1 VAGVVLALG
10 GMTAIVI
17 AVQAQRSPPQPPA
30 SAAIP
35 VEVTPSTPPTQTSPP
50 GPSSAAPPFVASSTP
65 TSTSPPDTPN
75 STPGSLSRHPT
86 APAVKGPVLA
96 RSTPVHLS
104 IPAIGVQ
111 SDLKTIGLQPNGEIT
126 TPPLARD
133 SHAYWLDVS
142 PTPGQL
148 GPSVILGHVDSAQWG
163 PAVFFDLGKLRQRDR
178 IEITLADHTVAVFE
192 VTHVNEY
199 SKAEF
204 PTLSVYGN
212 TDHAALRL
220 MTCGGTFDSAQHSYE
235 SNIVV
240 YADLVSSHHT

>member
-1 VAGVVLALG
+1 VALAVCGVI
-10 GMTAIVI
+10 AIVI
-17 AVQAQRSPPQPPA
+17 AARAQQAAPQPPA
-30 SAAIP
+30 EAAIP
-35 VEVTPSTPPTQTSPP
+35 VAVTPSPSSPP
-50 GPSSAAPPFVASSTP
+50 PPPSSASASASASASSTTSGTRRIGTPSP
-65 TSTSPPDTPN
+65 TPKHSQTT
-75 STPGSLSRHPT
+75 
-86 APAVKGPVLA
+86 KGPILA
-96 RSTPVHLS
+96 RSMPVHLS

-148 GPSVILGHVDSAQWG
+148 GPSVILGHVDSARWG
-163 PAVFFDLGKLRQRDR
+163 PAVFFDLGKLRQRDTIQVTR
-178 IEITLADHTVAVFE
+178 ADRTVAVFH

-199 SKAEF
+199 AKAGF
-204 PTLSVYGN
+204 PTMAVYGN

-220 MTCGGTFDSAQHSYE
+220 MTCGGRFDYAKHSYE

-240 YADLVSSHHT
+240 YAALVSSHHT